1 MRINARNK
9 YFLVNISLPISKKVQ
24 LLIFLVCN
32 IDVFSWSSYEALGID
47 PEFICH
53 RLNVDLYCIPKKQKP
68 RRSLEI
74 HSKAVKEKVDKVK
87 EVGHIKEV
95 FYPK

>member
-1 MRINARNK
+1 MRIDTRNK
-9 YFLVNISLPISKKVQ
+9 YFLVGRSLPISKEVL

-47 PEFICH
+47 LEFICH
-53 RLNVDLYCIPKKQKP
+53 RLNVDLYCIPKKQKL
-68 RRSLEI
+68 RRSLDI
-74 HSKAVKEKVDKVK
+74 HSKAVKGKVDKLK
-87 EVGHIKEV
+87 EVGPIKEV